1 MKYLISGGGTGGH
14 IFPAVS
20 IANALREAD
29 PECDILF
36 VGALGRME
44 MERVPQAGYP
54 IVGLPIRGF
63 DRSRPWRNIRVLIDL
78 MRSMIQARKIVRDF
92 RPDVGVGVGGYASGA
107 AMKVAAKMGVPILL
121 QEQNGFAGVTNKLL
135 KDDAKKICVAYE
147 GMERFFPQ
155 EKIILTGNPVRQ
167 NLTSGTK
174 EEALKYFNETFGV
187 HFTAERKTLL
197 IIGGSLG
204 ARTINQS
211 IVAHLSELIASGIQ
225 VIWQTGKNY
234 YADCQKALSNHLS
247 PIANSQSPI
256 TNSQSPI
263 ANTPSPIICTDFV
276 SQMPLAYALADL
288 VISRAGASSISE
300 LCLLGKPSIL
310 VPSPNVAEDH
320 QTHNA
325 MALVKKQAAVL
336 VKDNNAHSE
345 LIATALQLITDDQQL
360 QELHTHILTLALPD
374 SARMIAAEVM
384 QLAQKK

>member
-29 PECDILF
+29 PNCEILF

-54 IVGLPIRGF
+54 IVGLPVKGF
-63 DRSRPWRNIRVLIDL
+63 NRSQPWKNFRVVIDL
-78 MRSMIQARKIVRDF
+78 IRSMCQARKIVRDF
-92 RPDVGVGVGGYASGA
+92 RPDVGIGVGGYASGA

-135 KDDAKKICVAYE
+135 KEDAKKICVAYE
-147 GMERFFPQ
+147 GMERFFPKD
-155 EKIILTGNPVRQ
+155 KIILTGNPVRQ

-174 EEALKYFNETFGV
+174 EEALRYFNEAFGV
-187 HFTAERKTLL
+187 NFTAARKTLL

-211 IVAHLSELIASGIQ
+211 IIAHIKELADSGIQ

-234 YADCQKALSNHLS
+234 FLDCKMSLEALPHD
-247 PIANSQSPI
+247 
-256 TNSQSPI
+256 T
-263 ANTPSPIICTDFV
+263 IICTDFV

-325 MALVKKQAAVL
+325 MALVRKDAAIL
-336 VKDNNAHSE
+336 VKDADAQN
-345 LIATALQLITDDQQL
+345 TLITNALSLIQDNKKL
-360 QELHTHILTLALPD
+360 ASLRKNILTLALPD
-374 SARMIAAEVM
+374 SARLIADEVM
-384 QLAQKK
+384 KLAKK

>member
-29 PECDILF
+29 PSCEILF

-54 IVGLPIRGF
+54 IIGLPVKGF
-63 DRSRPWRNIRVLIDL
+63 DRSHPWRNIRVVIDL
-78 MRSMIQARKIVRDF
+78 LRSMSQARKIVREF
-92 RPDVGVGVGGYASGA
+92 RPDVGIGVGGYASGA
-107 AMKVAAKMGVPILL
+107 AMKIAAKMGVPILL

-147 GMERFFPQ
+147 GMERFFPK

-167 NLTSGTK
+167 NLTSGSK
-174 EEALKYFNETFGV
+174 EEAIRYFNEEFGV
-187 HFTAERKTLL
+187 NFNAEKKTLL

-211 IVAHLSELIASGIQ
+211 IIAHLNKLIDSNVQ

-234 YADCQKALSNHLS
+234 LADCKKALEALPHN
-247 PIANSQSPI
+247 N
-256 TNSQSPI
+256 
-263 ANTPSPIICTDFV
+263 IICTDFV

-325 MALVKKQAAVL
+325 MALVKKDAGVL
-336 VKDNNAHSE
+336 VKDIDAKDQMV
-345 LIATALQLITDDQQL
+345 ATALSLIHDTARL
-360 QELHTHILTLALPD
+360 EALRANILTLALPD
-374 SARMIAAEVM
+374 SAKRIAEEVM
-384 QLAQKK
+384 KLAQK

>member
-29 PECDILF
+29 PSCEILF

-54 IVGLPIRGF
+54 IIGLPVKGF
-63 DRSRPWRNIRVLIDL
+63 DRSHPWRNIRVVIDL
-78 MRSMIQARKIVRDF
+78 LRSMYQARKIVRDF
-92 RPDVGVGVGGYASGA
+92 RPDVGIGVGGYASGA
-107 AMKVAAKMGVPILL
+107 AMKMAAKMGVPILL

-147 GMERFFPQ
+147 GMERFFPK

-167 NLTSGTK
+167 NLTSGSK
-174 EEALKYFNETFGV
+174 EEAIRYFNEEFGV
-187 HFTAERKTLL
+187 TFNTEKKTLL

-211 IVAHLSELIASGIQ
+211 IIAHLPELINSGVQ
-225 VIWQTGKNY
+225 VIWQTGKY
-234 YADCQKALSNHLS
+234 YFEDCKQALNSQLLTLNSQLSN
-247 PIANSQSPI
+247 
-256 TNSQSPI
+256 
-263 ANTPSPIICTDFV
+263 IICTDFI
-276 SQMPLAYALADL
+276 SQMPDAYALADL

-325 MALVKKQAAVL
+325 MALVNKHAAVL
-336 VKDNNAHSE
+336 VKDVEARE
-345 LIATALQLITDDQQL
+345 KMVQTALQLIQDDTTL
-360 QELHTHILTLALPD
+360 QDLQTNILTLALPD
-374 SARMIAAEVM
+374 SAKLIAQEVIKLVGN
-384 QLAQKK
+384 Q

>member
-20 IANALREAD
+20 IANALREID
-29 PECDILF
+29 PACEILF
-36 VGALGRME
+36 IGALGRME
-44 MERVPQAGYP
+44 MERVPQAGYE
-54 IVGLPIRGF
+54 IIGLPVKGF
-63 DRSRPWRNIRVLIDL
+63 DRSRPWRNIRVVIDL
-78 MRSMIQARKIVRDF
+78 IRSMLHARRIIRDF
-92 RPDVGVGVGGYASGA
+92 RPDVGIGVGGYASGA

-147 GMERFFPQ
+147 GMDRFFPK

-167 NLTSGTK
+167 NLETGTR
-174 EEALKYFNETFGV
+174 EEAIKYFNEQFGV
-187 HFTAERKTLL
+187 EFTANRSTLL

-204 ARTINQS
+204 ARTINKS
-211 IVAHLSELIASGIQ
+211 IIAHLPELLEQDIQ

-234 YADCQKALSNHLS
+234 FADCKESLNKLKSDKDKCQ
-247 PIANSQSPI
+247 
-256 TNSQSPI
+256 
-263 ANTPSPIICTDFV
+263 IICTDFV

-300 LCLLGKPSIL
+300 LCLLGKASIL

-325 MALVKKQAAVL
+325 MALVKKNAAVL
-336 VKDNNAHSE
+336 VKDADSDKQLISCALE
-345 LIATALQLITDDQQL
+345 LIQDSNKLEILRQNILQ
-360 QELHTHILTLALPD
+360 LALPN
-374 SARMIAAEVM
+374 SAKIIAEEVIKLGKR
-384 QLAQKK
+384 Q

>member
-1 MKYLISGGGTGGH
+1 MQEIVRYTMRYLISGGGTGGH

-29 PECDILF
+29 PSCEILF

-54 IVGLPIRGF
+54 IIGLPVKGF
-63 DRSRPWRNIRVLIDL
+63 DRSRPWRNIRVVIDL
-78 MRSMIQARKIVRDF
+78 VRSMLQARKIVRTF
-92 RPDVGVGVGGYASGA
+92 HPDVGIGVGGYASGA

-147 GMERFFPQ
+147 GMERFFPK
-155 EKIILTGNPVRQ
+155 EKLILTGNPVRQ
-167 NLTSGTK
+167 NLGTGTK
-174 EEALKYFNETFGV
+174 EEAIKYFNEEFGV
-187 HFTAERKTLL
+187 NFSADKKTLL

-211 IVAHLSELIASGIQ
+211 IIAHLPELIQSDIQ

-234 YADCQKALSNHLS
+234 FPDCEAALKTTLHNATQPPHQTTLC
-247 PIANSQSPI
+247 
-256 TNSQSPI
+256 
-263 ANTPSPIICTDFV
+263 CTAFL

-325 MALVKKQAAVL
+325 MALVKKDAAVL
-336 VKDNNAHSE
+336 VKDIDAQND
-345 LIATALQLITDDQQL
+345 LISTALSLIQDDNQLATL
-360 QELHTHILTLALPD
+360 QKNILTLALPD
-374 SARMIAAEVM
+374 SARLIAEEVM
-384 QLAQKK
+384 KLAKK

>member
-20 IANALREAD
+20 IANALREID
-29 PECDILF
+29 PSCEILF

-54 IVGLPIRGF
+54 IVGLPVKGF
-63 DRSRPWRNIRVLIDL
+63 DRSHPWKNVRVVIDL
-78 MRSMIQARKIVRDF
+78 LRSMCQARKIVRDF
-92 RPDVGVGVGGYASGA
+92 RPDVGIGVGGYASGA

-147 GMERFFPQ
+147 GMERFFPK

-167 NLTSGTK
+167 NLTAGTK
-174 EEALKYFNETFGV
+174 EEALQYFNKEFGV
-187 HFTAERKTLL
+187 NLTADKKTLL

-211 IVAHLSELIASGIQ
+211 IIAHLNELIESGIQ

-234 YADCQKALSNHLS
+234 YSDCKAALSILPHE
-247 PIANSQSPI
+247 
-256 TNSQSPI
+256 T
-263 ANTPSPIICTDFV
+263 IICTDFV

-300 LCLLGKPSIL
+300 LCLLGKPAIL

-325 MALVKKQAAVL
+325 MALVNKNAAIL
-336 VKDNNAHSE
+336 VKDSDAQNN
-345 LIATALQLITDDQQL
+345 LIATALQLIKDDQQL
-360 QELHTHILTLALPD
+360 LNLHTNILTLALPD
-374 SARMIAAEVM
+374 SARIIAAEVIK
-384 QLAQKK
+384 LAQKQE

>member
-29 PECDILF
+29 PSCEILF

-44 MERVPQAGYP
+44 MERVPQAGYS
-54 IVGLPIRGF
+54 IIGLPVKGF
-63 DRSRPWRNIRVLIDL
+63 DRSRPWRNIRVVIDL
-78 MRSMIQARKIVRDF
+78 IRSMIQARHIVRDF
-92 RPDVGVGVGGYASGA
+92 RPDVGIGVGGYASGA

-147 GMERFFPQ
+147 GMERFFPK

-167 NLTSGTK
+167 NLTTGTK
-174 EEALKYFNETFGV
+174 ADAIKYFNDEFGMQ
-187 HFTAERKTLL
+187 FSTEKKTLL

-204 ARTINQS
+204 ARTINES
-211 IVAHLSELIASGIQ
+211 IIAHLPELINSDIQ

-234 YADCQKALSNHLS
+234 FANCETALKEY
-247 PIANSQSPI
+247 NSKSLI
-256 TNSQSPI
+256 KNATLLV
-263 ANTPSPIICTDFV
+263 TDFV

-325 MALVKKQAAVL
+325 MALVNKQAAVL
-336 VKDNNAHSE
+336 VKDKEAKDS
-345 LIATALQLITDDQQL
+345 LISTALSLMQDNTQLE
-360 QELHTHILTLALPD
+360 ELHKNILKLALPD
-374 SARMIAAEVM
+374 SARLIAEEVM
-384 QLAQKK
+384 KLAKR

>member
-29 PECDILF
+29 PNCEILF

-44 MERVPQAGYP
+44 MERVPQAGYQ
-54 IVGLPIRGF
+54 IIGLPVRGF
-63 DRSRPWRNIRVLIDL
+63 DRSRPWKNIRVVIDL
-78 MRSMIQARKIVRDF
+78 IRSMRQARQIVRDF
-92 RPDVGVGVGGYASGA
+92 RPDAGVGVGGYASGA

-135 KDDAKKICVAYE
+135 KDDAQKICVAYE
-147 GMERFFPQ
+147 GMERFFPK

-167 NLTSGTK
+167 NLTTGTPA
-174 EEALKYFNETFGV
+174 EAIAYFNQTFGV
-187 HFTAERKTLL
+187 HFTTDQKTLL

-211 IVAHLSELIASGIQ
+211 IMAHLPELIESGVQ

-234 YADCQKALSNHLS
+234 YADCKAALDQLPHPN
-247 PIANSQSPI
+247 
-256 TNSQSPI
+256 
-263 ANTPSPIICTDFV
+263 IICTDFV
-276 SQMPLAYALADL
+276 SHMPLAYALADL

-300 LCLLGKPSIL
+300 LCLLGKASIL

-325 MALVKKQAAVL
+325 MALVRKDAAVL
-336 VKDNNAHSE
+336 VKDVDAHDM
-345 LIATALQLITDDQQL
+345 LIATALTLIHDEQRLTTL
-360 QELHTHILTLALPD
+360 QRNILTLALPN
-374 SARMIAAEVM
+374 SARIIAAEVM
-384 QLAQKK
+384 KLAKKQ

>member
-1 MKYLISGGGTGGH
+1 MQEIVRYTMRYLISGGGTGGH

-29 PECDILF
+29 PSCEILF

-54 IVGLPIRGF
+54 IIGLPVKGF
-63 DRSRPWRNIRVLIDL
+63 DRSRPWRNIRVVIDL
-78 MRSMIQARKIVRDF
+78 VRSMLQARKIVRTF
-92 RPDVGVGVGGYASGA
+92 RPDVGIGVGGYASGA

-147 GMERFFPQ
+147 GMERFFPK
-155 EKIILTGNPVRQ
+155 EKLILTGNPVRQ
-167 NLTSGTK
+167 NLGTGTK
-174 EEALKYFNETFGV
+174 EEAIKYFNEEFGV
-187 HFTAERKTLL
+187 NFSADKKTLL

-211 IVAHLSELIASGIQ
+211 IIAHLPELIQSDIQ

-234 YADCQKALSNHLS
+234 FPDCEAALKTTLHNATQPPHQTTLC
-247 PIANSQSPI
+247 
-256 TNSQSPI
+256 
-263 ANTPSPIICTDFV
+263 CTAFL

-325 MALVKKQAAVL
+325 MALVKKDAAVL
-336 VKDNNAHSE
+336 VKDIDAQND
-345 LIATALQLITDDQQL
+345 LISTALSLIQDDNQLATL
-360 QELHTHILTLALPD
+360 QKNILTLALPD
-374 SARMIAAEVM
+374 SARLIAEEVM
-384 QLAQKK
+384 KLAKK

>member
-29 PECDILF
+29 PNCEILF

-54 IVGLPIRGF
+54 IVGLPVKGF
-63 DRSRPWRNIRVLIDL
+63 NRSQPWKNIRVVIDL
-78 MRSMIQARKIVRDF
+78 IRSMCQARKIVRDF
-92 RPDVGVGVGGYASGA
+92 RPDVGIGVGGYASGA

-135 KDDAKKICVAYE
+135 KEDAKKICVAYE
-147 GMERFFPQ
+147 GMERFFPKD
-155 EKIILTGNPVRQ
+155 KIILTGNPVRQ

-174 EEALKYFNETFGV
+174 EEALRYFNEAFEV
-187 HFTAERKTLL
+187 NFTAARKTLL

-211 IVAHLSELIASGIQ
+211 IIAHIKELADSGIQ

-234 YADCQKALSNHLS
+234 FLDCKMSLEALPHD
-247 PIANSQSPI
+247 
-256 TNSQSPI
+256 T
-263 ANTPSPIICTDFV
+263 IICTDFV

-325 MALVKKQAAVL
+325 MALVKKDAAVL
-336 VKDNNAHSE
+336 VKDIDA
-345 LIATALQLITDDQQL
+345 QDVLITNALTLIQDNDKL
-360 QELHTHILTLALPD
+360 ASLHKNILTLALPD
-374 SARMIAAEVM
+374 SARLIADEVM
-384 QLAQKK
+384 KLAKK

>member
-29 PECDILF
+29 PNCEILF

-44 MERVPQAGYP
+44 MERVPQAGYK
-54 IVGLPIRGF
+54 IIGLPVKGF
-63 DRSRPWRNIRVLIDL
+63 DRSRPWKNIRVVIDL
-78 MRSMIQARKIVRDF
+78 VRSMIQARKIVRDF
-92 RPDVGVGVGGYASGA
+92 RPDVGIGVGGYASGA

-147 GMERFFPQ
+147 GMERFFPKD
-155 EKIILTGNPVRQ
+155 KIILTGNPVRQ

-174 EEALKYFNETFGV
+174 EEAIKYFNEEFGV
-187 HFTAERKTLL
+187 NFTTEKKTLL

-211 IVAHLSELIASGIQ
+211 IIAHLNDLVDSDIQ
-225 VIWQTGKNY
+225 MIWQTGKNY
-234 YADCQKALSNHLS
+234 FADCQTALEEY
-247 PIANSQSPI
+247 NSKVKIQKSKF
-256 TNSQSPI
+256 
-263 ANTPSPIICTDFV
+263 ICTDFV

-325 MALVKKQAAVL
+325 MALVKKDAAVL
-336 VKDNNAHSE
+336 VKDTDAKDT
-345 LIATALQLITDDQQL
+345 LIASALSLIQNDNQL
-360 QELHTHILTLALPD
+360 QALHKNILTLALPD
-374 SARMIAAEVM
+374 SARLIAEEVM
-384 QLAQKK
+384 SLAKQ

>member
-29 PECDILF
+29 PSCEILF

-54 IVGLPIRGF
+54 IIGLPVKGF
-63 DRSRPWRNIRVLIDL
+63 DRSHPWRNIRVVIDL
-78 MRSMIQARKIVRDF
+78 LRSMSQARKIVRDF
-92 RPDVGVGVGGYASGA
+92 RPDVGIGVGGYASGA
-107 AMKVAAKMGVPILL
+107 AMKMAAKMGVPILL

-147 GMERFFPQ
+147 GMERFFPK

-167 NLTSGTK
+167 NLTSGSK
-174 EEALKYFNETFGV
+174 EEAIRYFNEEFGV
-187 HFTAERKTLL
+187 NFNTEKKTLL

-211 IVAHLSELIASGIQ
+211 IIAHLNKLIDSNVQ

-234 YADCQKALSNHLS
+234 LADCKKALEALPHN
-247 PIANSQSPI
+247 N
-256 TNSQSPI
+256 
-263 ANTPSPIICTDFV
+263 IICTDFV

-325 MALVKKQAAVL
+325 MALVKKDAGVL
-336 VKDNNAHSE
+336 VKDTDAKDQMV
-345 LIATALQLITDDQQL
+345 ATALSLIHDTARL
-360 QELHTHILTLALPD
+360 EALRANILTLALPD
-374 SARMIAAEVM
+374 SAKRIAEEVM
-384 QLAQKK
+384 KLAQK